1 MNILGDL
8 GFNTKSSNKVGVI
21 AGATIGAVGAL
32 ANISAQ
38 KDYRNEIYNQI
49 GLANQQY
56 DLQYRQIMSNRDIA
70 DLSSLDN
77 ANQQLSTQL
86 SKIGATGISMA
97 SGAFGAIVDDTIRNQ
112 KIASFSADMTATV
125 QKLNVSFAK
134 SSMLSQAREKISAS
148 EKSSAMGLVSG
159 GLSIASALAIL

>member
-1 MNILGDL
+1 MSILGDL
-8 GFNTKSSNKVGVI
+8 GFNTKTLNKAGVV
-21 AGATIGAVGAL
+21 AGAGIGAIGAI

-38 KDYRNEIYNQI
+38 QDYRNEIYNQI

-56 DLQYRQIMSNRDIA
+56 DLQYQQIAANKDIA

-86 SKIGATGISMA
+86 ARVGAAGISMA

-125 QKLNVSFAK
+125 QKLNTSFAK
-134 SSMLSQAREKISAS
+134 ASMLSQAREKIAAS
-148 EKSSAMGLVSG
+148 EKASIMGLVSG